1 MFSKAYY
8 PVLRCFCGSRAL
20 RFGPK
25 NGKRG
30 TRMRFL
36 NGFFPRVSAL
46 GVILLAAGLL
56 DGGLMTAAL
65 ADGIPVPGQ
74 MGLQEAATPVME
86 EIVWFD
92 NFLLYLITGI
102 ALFVTALL
110 LIVMI
115 RFNAKANPVP
125 SKTTHNTLLEVV
137 WTIVPVIIL
146 VAIAI
151 PSFRLLYQQIEL
163 PEADMTVKV
172 VGYQWYWGY
181 EYPDQGDFSYDSIM
195 LEDNER
201 APGQLRL
208 LTADTA
214 LVVPVNKT
222 VRVIVTAADVIHAFA
237 VPAFGVKIDAV
248 PGRANETWFRATKTG
263 TYYGQCSEL
272 CGVRHAF
279 MPIMVKVVTQEEFDA
294 WVEEAKEEYAAI
306 DTPSRL
312 AMTSVR

>member
-1 MFSKAYY
+1 
-8 PVLRCFCGSRAL
+8 
-20 RFGPK
+20 
-25 NGKRG
+25 
-30 TRMRFL
+30 MRFL

-201 APGQLRL
+201 APGQPRL